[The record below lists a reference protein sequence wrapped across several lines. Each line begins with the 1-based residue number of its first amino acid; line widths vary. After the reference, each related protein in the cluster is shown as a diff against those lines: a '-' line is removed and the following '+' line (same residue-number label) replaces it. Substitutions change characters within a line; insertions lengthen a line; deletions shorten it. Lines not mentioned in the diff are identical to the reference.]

1 MGGRGIALLAAALT
15 FVVARHAGLHRQTRC
30 DVGLAFAVAVSLGL
44 ALTEMS
50 GFPAFG
56 LPVGI
61 VSTASIWILVF
72 LTMIPT
78 DPLRAGMTAAAS
90 AAMVPLGIW
99 ITQQHGVDPVRP
111 DVASILWQA
120 TALMAM
126 VAFAVS
132 RVLYRMGT
140 AVSAARE
147 MGSYSL
153 DELLGKGGMGDV
165 WKASHRLIKRPAAI
179 KLIRADDLGPA
190 GSGSRERAMMRFERE
205 ARATAGLS
213 SKHTITLFD
222 FGRADDGTFYYV
234 MELLRGFDL
243 ETLVQRHGPVPAER
257 TVHLLQQICHSL
269 IEAHE
274 CGMVHRDIKP
284 ANIFSC
290 HLGPDFDYVKVLDF
304 GLVKES
310 AGADDTDIKL
320 TVEGSISGTPAY
332 MPPETALGKQ
342 EPDPRGDIY
351 MVGCV
356 GYWLLTGQLVF
367 DGNSP
372 LAIVSQHIHEEA
384 PAPST
389 RTELH
394 VPAALEAVI
403 MDCLK
408 KNPDERP
415 QTARELRSR
424 LQSCALDEVWSPERA
439 ERWWRTHHPEI

>member
-1 MGGRGIALLAAALT
+1 MLAAALT

-50 GFPAFG
+50 GLPAFG
-56 LPVGI
+56 LPVGV
-61 VSTASIWILVF
+61 VSTASVWILVF

-78 DPLRAGMTAAAS
+78 DPLRAGMTAAGS

-99 ITQQHGVDPVRP
+99 ITQQHGIDPVRP

-120 TALMAM
+120 TAILAM

-132 RVLYRMGT
+132 RVLYKMGT

-147 MGSYSL
+147 MGSYRL
-153 DELLGKGGMGDV
+153 DELLGRGGMGEV

-190 GSGSRERAMMRFERE
+190 GSGSRERAMIRFERE

-243 ETLVQRHGPVPAER
+243 ETLMQRHGPVPAER
-257 TVHLLQQICHSL
+257 AAHLLQQICHSL

-284 ANIFSC
+284 ANIFAC

-320 TVEGSISGTPAY
+320 TIEGSISGTPA
-332 MPPETALGKQ
+332 G
-342 EPDPRGDIY
+342 
-351 MVGCV
+351 
-356 GYWLLTGQLVF
+356 
-367 DGNSP
+367 
-372 LAIVSQHIHEEA
+372 
-384 PAPST
+384 
-389 RTELH
+389 
-394 VPAALEAVI
+394 
-403 MDCLK
+403 
-408 KNPDERP
+408 
-415 QTARELRSR
+415 
-424 LQSCALDEVWSPERA
+424 
-439 ERWWRTHHPEI
+439 

>member
-1 MGGRGIALLAAALT
+1 
-15 FVVARHAGLHRQTRC
+15 
-30 DVGLAFAVAVSLGL
+30 
-44 ALTEMS
+44 
-50 GFPAFG
+50 
-56 LPVGI
+56 
-61 VSTASIWILVF
+61 
-72 LTMIPT
+72 
-78 DPLRAGMTAAAS
+78 
-90 AAMVPLGIW
+90 
-99 ITQQHGVDPVRP
+99 
-111 DVASILWQA
+111 
-120 TALMAM
+120 MAM

-132 RVLYRMGT
+132 RVLYQMGT

-153 DELLGKGGMGDV
+153 DELLGKGGMGEV

-205 ARATAGLS
+205 ARATAELS

-222 FGRADDGTFYYV
+222 FGRTDDGTFYYV

-243 ETLVQRHGPVPAER
+243 ETLVRRHGPIPAER
-257 TVHLLQQICHSL
+257 AAHLLQQICHSL
-269 IEAHE
+269 IDAHE
-274 CGMVHRDIKP
+274 SGMVHRDIKP

-310 AGADDTDIKL
+310 AGADDTDIRL
-320 TVEGSISGTPAY
+320 TVEGSIAGTPAY
-332 MPPETALGKQ
+332 MPPEAALGKQ

-384 PAPST
+384 PAVSR

-394 VPAALEAVI
+394 VPVALEAVI

-408 KNPDERP
+408 KNPDARP

-439 ERWWRTHHPEI
+439 ERWWRTHHPEL